1 MRGATPQSVA
11 GLAAAAAAAGACAL
25 WYLRYRWRV
34 QRALAARVGLEAA
47 HSLFDQ
53 IDVDGDG
60 TISREELGV
69 WLRKRPTWAASHG
82 IRGVESVFAALVG
95 GNNQAKIDK
104 SSFVAWLSRLNRSPP
119 GLADVDDD
127 VVHLSGTPLGAYG
140 AVRFLAHNRYL
151 QKCLNEDDHEA
162 VIGQMRARDLLT
174 LEAAPEWFAFPEHS
188 LRYVLWQGRIVNGG
202 R

>member
-60 TISREELGV
+60 TISRGELDV
-69 WLRKRPTWAASHG
+69 WLRTRPTWAACPT
-82 IRGVESVFAALVG
+82 R
-95 GNNQAKIDK
+95 
-104 SSFVAWLSRLNRSPP
+104 P
-119 GLADVDDD
+119 
-127 VVHLSGTPLGAYG
+127 
-140 AVRFLAHNRYL
+140 
-151 QKCLNEDDHEA
+151 EA
-162 VIGQMRARDLLT
+162 R
-174 LEAAPEWFAFPEHS
+174 
-188 LRYVLWQGRIVNGG
+188 
-202 R
+202 

>member
-1 MRGATPQSVA
+1 MYMRGATPQSVA

-25 WYLRYRWRV
+25 WYLRYR
-34 QRALAARVGLEAA
+34 AARVGLEAA

-60 TISREELGV
+60 TISREELDV

-104 SSFVAWLSRLNRSPP
+104 SSFVAWLAPQP
-119 GLADVDDD
+119 LAAWTR
-127 VVHLSGTPLGAYG
+127 GC
-140 AVRFLAHNRYL
+140 RR
-151 QKCLNEDDHEA
+151 
-162 VIGQMRARDLLT
+162 
-174 LEAAPEWFAFPEHS
+174 
-188 LRYVLWQGRIVNGG
+188 
-202 R
+202 